1 MAWNDEIQEAAYN
14 SPSGKRQT
22 FIYENVSRETD
33 LKTASFVFP
42 ELDGALIQSLGLGGR
57 TFPLKCI
64 FSGANCNKEA
74 DSFEKLLEERGHGI
88 LEHPVYGKIN
98 VVPTG
103 KIKRT
108 DNILDGANE
117 SSVEVTFS
125 ETLVDKE
132 ESTSEVAT
140 VDKLDAAMD
149 EYENSATANFSNNIY
164 TDSIEDKM
172 QLQSVMKANA
182 DSTFKGIEKMTKN
195 APKNKKRGSLLQWF
209 NSAKKFINSIIDNID
224 KIGTYANEVART
236 MIKMIRYP
244 SKIATD
250 ALSKLTGYQLMIK
263 DIANNV
269 KADPFGT
276 KAVTNQWA
284 ATTLAWG
291 SMVAALSYGVA
302 KTAAEQSV
310 NQSASAS
317 SSENTASSSDDDF
330 DFSDNDSNGGFKSR
344 ADVLETAAQ
353 IAATFAEYSAY
364 IDSQNKKNA
373 FVDTG
378 ETYEKLLNVVTYSL
392 RSLEET
398 AFNLPVTRI
407 ITLDRDRQLFE
418 LLTELY
424 GKDGFNRQ
432 DQFINDNKLTADEIV
447 LIPMGREVR
456 YYA

>member
-1 MAWNDEIQEAAYN
+1 MAWSDEIQEAAYN

-22 FIYENVSRETD
+22 FLYENVSRETE

-42 ELDGALIQSLGLGGR
+42 ELDGAMIQSLGLGGR

-64 FSGANCNKEA
+64 FSGANCTKDA
-74 DSFEKLLEERGHGI
+74 DSFEKLLSERGHGI
-88 LEHPVYGKIN
+88 LEHPIYGKIN

-103 KIKRT
+103 KIKRI
-108 DNILDGANE
+108 DNLVNGANE
-117 SSVEVTFS
+117 STVEITFA
-125 ETLVDKE
+125 ETLVDKDE
-132 ESTSEVAT
+132 TISEVAT
-140 VDKLDAAMD
+140 ADKLDAAMD
-149 EYENSATANFSNNIY
+149 EYEDAAANDFTNNIQV
-164 TDSIEDKM
+164 DSIEDKM
-172 QLQSVMKANA
+172 QLQSVMKAQSN
-182 DSTFKGIEKMTKN
+182 STFKGVEKMTK
-195 APKNKKRGSLLQWF
+195 AASKKQRTSLMQWF
-209 NSAKKFINSIIDNID
+209 TAAKKFINGIIDNID
-224 KIGTYANEVART
+224 KIGTYANEIART
-236 MIKMIRYP
+236 MIKMIRLP
-244 SKIATD
+244 CKIATD

-310 NQSASAS
+310 NQGTN
-317 SSENTASSSDDDF
+317 SSESSRDFTEDDF
-330 DFSDNDSNGGFKSR
+330 DFSEGSSSGGFASR

-353 IAATFAEYSAY
+353 IAAMFNEYSAY

-373 FVDTG
+373 FIDTG

-392 RSLEET
+392 QLLEET

-407 ITLDRDRQLFE
+407 IKLDRDRQLFE

>member
-64 FSGANCNKEA
+64 FSGASCNKEA
-74 DSFEKLLEERGHGI
+74 DSFEKLLSERGHGI

-132 ESTSEVAT
+132 EPSSEVAT
-140 VDKLDAAMD
+140 ADKLNVAMD
-149 EYENSATANFSNNIY
+149 EYENSAAADFAGNIY

-172 QLQSVMKANA
+172 QLQAAMKSNAN
-182 DSTFKGIEKMTKN
+182 STFKGVEKMIKA
-195 APKNKKRGSLLQWF
+195 APKNKKRANLFQWYD
-209 NSAKKFINSIIDNID
+209 SAKRFINSIIDNVD
-224 KIGTYANEVART
+224 KIGTFANEVAT
-236 MIKMIRYP
+236 TTIKMIRLP
-244 SKIATD
+244 SQITSD
-250 ALSKLTGYQLMIK
+250 AFSKLAGYQLMIR
-263 DIANNV
+263 DIANNI

-284 ATTLAWG
+284 AATLAWG
-291 SMVAALSYGVA
+291 
-302 KTAAEQSV
+302 EH
-310 NQSASAS
+310 
-317 SSENTASSSDDDF
+317 
-330 DFSDNDSNGGFKSR
+330 DSGFK
-344 ADVLETAAQ
+344 
-353 IAATFAEYSAY
+353 
-364 IDSQNKKNA
+364 
-373 FVDTG
+373 
-378 ETYEKLLNVVTYSL
+378 L
-392 RSLEET
+392 RSCK
-398 AFNLPVTRI
+398 
-407 ITLDRDRQLFE
+407 DSCG
-418 LLTELY
+418 TEHKSR
-424 GKDGFNRQ
+424 GK
-432 DQFINDNKLTADEIV
+432 
-447 LIPMGREVR
+447 
-456 YYA
+456 

>member
-108 DNILDGANE
+108 DNLVNGANE

-149 EYENSATANFSNNIY
+149 EYENSAAANFSNNIY

-172 QLQSVMKANA
+172 QLQAAMKSNAN
-182 DSTFKGIEKMTKN
+182 STFKGVEKMIKA
-195 APKNKKRGSLLQWF
+195 APKNKKRANLFQWYD
-209 NSAKKFINSIIDNID
+209 SAKRFINSIIDNVD
-224 KIGTYANEVART
+224 KIGTFANEVAT
-236 MIKMIRYP
+236 TTIKMIRLP
-244 SKIATD
+244 SQITSD
-250 ALSKLTGYQLMIK
+250 AFSKLAGYQLMIR

-284 ATTLAWG
+284 AATLAWG
-291 SMVAALSYGVA
+291 SMVAALSYGCA

-310 NQSASAS
+310 NQGANNFESSGDSA
-317 SSENTASSSDDDF
+317 EDDS
-330 DFSDNDSNGGFKSR
+330 DFSEGSANGGFTSR
-344 ADVLETAAQ
+344 SDVLETAAQ
-353 IAATFAEYSAY
+353 IAVSFAEYSAY

-398 AFNLPVTRI
+398 AFDLPVTRI
-407 ITLDRDRQLFE
+407 IKLDRDRQLFE

>member
-64 FSGANCNKEA
+64 FSGASCNKEA
-74 DSFEKLLEERGHGI
+74 DSFEKLLSERGHGI

-149 EYENSATANFSNNIY
+149 EYEDAAVADFANNIY

-172 QLQSVMKANA
+172 QLQAAMKSNAN
-182 DSTFKGIEKMTKN
+182 STFKGVEKMIKA
-195 APKNKKRGSLLQWF
+195 APKNKKRANLFQWYD
-209 NSAKKFINSIIDNID
+209 SAKRFINSIIDNVD
-224 KIGTYANEVART
+224 KIGTFANEVAT
-236 MIKMIRYP
+236 TTIKMIRLP
-244 SKIATD
+244 SQITSD
-250 ALSKLTGYQLMIK
+250 AFSKLAGYQLMIR
-263 DIANNV
+263 DIANNA

-284 ATTLAWG
+284 AATLAWG
-291 SMVAALSYGVA
+291 SMIAALSYGVA

-310 NQSASAS
+310 NQSASTS

-398 AFNLPVTRI
+398 SFNLPVTRI

-418 LLTELY
+418 LLAELY

>member
-14 SPSGKRQT
+14 SPSGKRQC

-42 ELDGALIQSLGLGGR
+42 ELDGALIQSLGVGGR

-64 FSGANCNKEA
+64 FSGASCNKEA
-74 DSFEKLLEERGHGI
+74 DSFEKLLEERGHGL
-88 LEHPVYGKIN
+88 LEHPVYGRIN

-108 DNILDGANE
+108 DNILNGANE

-125 ETLVDKE
+125 ETLVDKD
-132 ESTSEVAT
+132 ESTSEVVTA
-140 VDKLDAAMD
+140 DELDAAMD
-149 EYENSATANFSNNIY
+149 EYEDTAVAVFANNIQ
-164 TDSIEDKM
+164 TDTIEDKM
-172 QLQSVMKANA
+172 QLQSVIKANA
-182 DSTFKGIEKMTKN
+182 DSTFKGVEKMTKN
-195 APKNKKRGSLLQWF
+195 APKNKKRNRLLQWF

-244 SKIATD
+244 SKIISDT
-250 ALSKLTGYQLMIK
+250 LSKITGYQLMIK

-269 KADPFGT
+269 KADPFGK
-276 KAVTNQWA
+276 KAVTNQFA
-284 ATTLAWG
+284 AACLAWG
-291 SMVAALSYGVA
+291 SMVAALSYGCA

-310 NQSASAS
+310 NQGASAS
-317 SSENTASSSDDDF
+317 NSG
-330 DFSDNDSNGGFKSR
+330 DSNDLESHDSEGECTGGFVSR
-344 ADVLETAAQ
+344 ADILETAAQ
-353 IAATFAEYSAY
+353 ITQIFAEYSAY

-373 FVDTG
+373 FIDTG

-398 AFNLPVTRI
+398 AFNLPITRI

-432 DQFINDNKLTADEIV
+432 DEFINDNKLTADEIV

>member
-22 FIYENVSRETD
+22 FLYENVSRETD

-57 TFPLKCI
+57 AFPLKCI
-64 FSGANCNKEA
+64 FSGASCNKEA
-74 DSFEKLLEERGHGI
+74 DSFEKLLSERGHGI
-88 LEHPVYGKIN
+88 LEHPVYGRIN

-108 DNILDGANE
+108 DNILNGANE

-125 ETLVDKE
+125 ETLVDKD

-140 VDKLDAAMD
+140 ADKLDAAMD
-149 EYENSATANFSNNIY
+149 EYEDAAVADFSDNIY

-182 DSTFKGIEKMTKN
+182 DSTFKGVEKMTKN

-224 KIGTYANEVART
+224 KIGSYANEVART
-236 MIKMIRYP
+236 MIKIIRYP

-250 ALSKLTGYQLMIK
+250 ALSKLAGYQLMIK

-269 KADPFGT
+269 KADPFGA
-276 KAVTNQWA
+276 KAVTNQYSA
-284 ATTLAWG
+284 ACLAWG

-310 NQSASAS
+310 N
-317 SSENTASSSDDDF
+317 TGSSSD
-330 DFSDNDSNGGFKSR
+330 SGSPENYDSEDEAAGGLKSR

-353 IAATFAEYSAY
+353 ITATFAEYSAY

-398 AFNLPVTRI
+398 AFNLPTVRI

>member
-1 MAWNDEIQEAAYN
+1 MAWSDEIQEAAYN

-22 FIYENVSRETD
+22 FLYENVSRETD

-108 DNILDGANE
+108 DNLVNGANE

-125 ETLVDKE
+125 ETLVDKD

-140 VDKLDAAMD
+140 ADKLDAAMD
-149 EYENSATANFSNNIY
+149 EYEDAAVADFANNIY

-182 DSTFKGIEKMTKN
+182 DSTFKGVEKMAKA

-263 DIANNV
+263 DIASNV

-276 KAVTNQWA
+276 KAVTNQLA
-284 ATTLAWG
+284 SATLAWG
-291 SMVAALSYGVA
+291 SMVAALRYGVA

-317 SSENTASSSDDDF
+317 SSENNASSSDDDF
-330 DFSDNDSNGGFKSR
+330 DFSDNDLNGGFKSR

>member
-1 MAWNDEIQEAAYN
+1 
-14 SPSGKRQT
+14 
-22 FIYENVSRETD
+22 
-33 LKTASFVFP
+33 
-42 ELDGALIQSLGLGGR
+42 
-57 TFPLKCI
+57 
-64 FSGANCNKEA
+64 
-74 DSFEKLLEERGHGI
+74 
-88 LEHPVYGKIN
+88 
-98 VVPTG
+98 
-103 KIKRT
+103 
-108 DNILDGANE
+108 
-117 SSVEVTFS
+117 
-125 ETLVDKE
+125 
-132 ESTSEVAT
+132 
-140 VDKLDAAMD
+140 MD
-149 EYENSATANFSNNIY
+149 EYEDAAVADFANNIY

-182 DSTFKGIEKMTKN
+182 DSTFKGVEKMTKN
-195 APKNKKRGSLLQWF
+195 APKNKKRGTALQWF

-236 MIKMIRYP
+236 IIKMIRYP

-276 KAVTNQWA
+276 NAVTNQWA

>member
-22 FIYENVSRETD
+22 FLYENVSRETD

-57 TFPLKCI
+57 AFLLKCI
-64 FSGANCNKEA
+64 FSGASCNKEA
-74 DSFEKLLEERGHGI
+74 DSFEKLLSERGHGI
-88 LEHPVYGKIN
+88 LEHPVYGRIN

-108 DNILDGANE
+108 DNILNGANE

-125 ETLVDKE
+125 ETLVDKD

-140 VDKLDAAMD
+140 ADKLDAAMD
-149 EYENSATANFSNNIY
+149 EYEDAAVADFSDNIY

-182 DSTFKGIEKMTKN
+182 DSTFKGVEKMTKN

-224 KIGTYANEVART
+224 KIGSYANEVART
-236 MIKMIRYP
+236 MIKIIRYP

-250 ALSKLTGYQLMIK
+250 ALSKLAGYQLMIK

-269 KADPFGT
+269 KADPFGA
-276 KAVTNQWA
+276 KAVTNQYSA
-284 ATTLAWG
+284 ACLAWG

-310 NQSASAS
+310 N
-317 SSENTASSSDDDF
+317 TGSSSD
-330 DFSDNDSNGGFKSR
+330 SGSPENYDSEDEAAGGLKSR

-353 IAATFAEYSAY
+353 ITATFAEYSAY

-398 AFNLPVTRI
+398 AFNLPTVRI

>member
-64 FSGANCNKEA
+64 FSGASCNKEA
-74 DSFEKLLEERGHGI
+74 DSFEKLLSERGHGI

-149 EYENSATANFSNNIY
+149 EYENSAAANFSNNIY

-172 QLQSVMKANA
+172 QLQAAMKSNAN
-182 DSTFKGIEKMTKN
+182 STFKGVEKMIKA
-195 APKNKKRGSLLQWF
+195 APKNKKRANLFQWYD
-209 NSAKKFINSIIDNID
+209 SAKRFINSIIDNVD
-224 KIGTYANEVART
+224 KIGTFANEVAT
-236 MIKMIRYP
+236 TTIKMIRLP
-244 SKIATD
+244 SQITSD
-250 ALSKLTGYQLMIK
+250 AFSKLAGYQLMIK

-284 ATTLAWG
+284 AATLAWG
-291 SMVAALSYGVA
+291 SMVAALSYGCA

-310 NQSASAS
+310 NQGANNFESSGDSA
-317 SSENTASSSDDDF
+317 EDDS
-330 DFSDNDSNGGFKSR
+330 DFSEGSANGGFTSR
-344 ADVLETAAQ
+344 SDVLETAAQ
-353 IAATFAEYSAY
+353 IAASFVEYSAY

-398 AFNLPVTRI
+398 AFDLPVTRI
-407 ITLDRDRQLFE
+407 IKLDRDRQLFE

>member
-64 FSGANCNKEA
+64 FSGASCNKEA
-74 DSFEKLLEERGHGI
+74 DSFEKLLSERGHGI

-108 DNILDGANE
+108 DNILNGANE

-140 VDKLDAAMD
+140 ADKLDAAMD
-149 EYENSATANFSNNIY
+149 EYETSAAADFAENIY

-172 QLQSVMKANA
+172 QLQAVMKANTN
-182 DSTFKGIEKMTKN
+182 STFKGVEKMVKA
-195 APKNKKRGSLLQWF
+195 APKNKGRINLLQWYD
-209 NSAKKFINSIIDNID
+209 SAKRFINSIIDNVD
-224 KIGTYANEVART
+224 KIGTFANEVAIT
-236 MIKMIRYP
+236 TIKMIRLP
-244 SKIATD
+244 SQITSD
-250 ALSKLTGYQLMIK
+250 AFSKLAGYQLMIK

-284 ATTLAWG
+284 AATLAWG
-291 SMVAALSYGVA
+291 SMVAALSYGCA

-310 NQSASAS
+310 NQGANNFESSGDSA
-317 SSENTASSSDDDF
+317 EDDS
-330 DFSDNDSNGGFKSR
+330 DFSEGSANGGFTSR
-344 ADVLETAAQ
+344 SDVLETAAQ
-353 IAATFAEYSAY
+353 IAASFAEYSAY

-398 AFNLPVTRI
+398 AFCLPVTRI
-407 ITLDRDRQLFE
+407 IKLDRDRQLFE

-432 DQFINDNKLTADEIV
+432 NQFINDNKLTADEIV

>member
-64 FSGANCNKEA
+64 FSGASCNKEA
-74 DSFEKLLEERGHGI
+74 DSFEKLLSERGHGI

-149 EYENSATANFSNNIY
+149 EYEDAAVADFANNIY

-182 DSTFKGIEKMTKN
+182 DSTFKGVEKMTKN

-302 KTAAEQSV
+302 KTAAEP
-310 NQSASAS
+310 
-317 SSENTASSSDDDF
+317 
-330 DFSDNDSNGGFKSR
+330 NGGFKSR

-418 LLTELY
+418 LLTEFY

>member
-64 FSGANCNKEA
+64 FSGASCNKEA

-108 DNILDGANE
+108 DNLVNGANE

-125 ETLVDKE
+125 ETLVDKD

-140 VDKLDAAMD
+140 ADKLDAAMD

-172 QLQSVMKANA
+172 QLQAAMKSNAN
-182 DSTFKGIEKMTKN
+182 STFKGVEKMIKA
-195 APKNKKRGSLLQWF
+195 APKNKSRINLLQWYD
-209 NSAKKFINSIIDNID
+209 SAKRFINGIIDNVD
-224 KIGTYANEVART
+224 KIGTFANEVAT
-236 MIKMIRYP
+236 TTIKMIRLP
-244 SKIATD
+244 SQITSD
-250 ALSKLTGYQLMIK
+250 AFSKLAGYQLMIR

-284 ATTLAWG
+284 AATLAWG
-291 SMVAALSYGVA
+291 SMIAALSYGVA
-302 KTAAEQSV
+302 KTAAEQNSS
-310 NQSASAS
+310 QPEES
-317 SSENTASSSDDDF
+317 SSSTEWDSDSDINCGFASRS
-330 DFSDNDSNGGFKSR
+330 
-344 ADVLETAAQ
+344 DVLETAAQ
-353 IAATFAEYSAY
+353 IAASFAEYSAY

>member
-64 FSGANCNKEA
+64 FSGASCNKEA
-74 DSFEKLLEERGHGI
+74 DSFEKLLSERGHGI

-117 SSVEVTFS
+117 SCVEVTFS

-132 ESTSEVAT
+132 EPSSEVAT
-140 VDKLDAAMD
+140 ADKLDAAMD
-149 EYENSATANFSNNIY
+149 EYENSAAADFAGNIY

-172 QLQSVMKANA
+172 QLRAAMKSNAN
-182 DSTFKGIEKMTKN
+182 STFKGVEKMIKA
-195 APKNKKRGSLLQWF
+195 APKNKKRANLFQWYD
-209 NSAKKFINSIIDNID
+209 SAKRFINSIIDNVD
-224 KIGTYANEVART
+224 KIGTFANEVAT
-236 MIKMIRYP
+236 TTIKMIRLP
-244 SKIATD
+244 SQITSD
-250 ALSKLTGYQLMIK
+250 AFSKLAGYQFMIR

-284 ATTLAWG
+284 AATLAWG
-291 SMVAALSYGVA
+291 SMIAALSYGVA
-302 KTAAEQSV
+302 KTAAEQNSS
-310 NQSASAS
+310 QPEES
-317 SSENTASSSDDDF
+317 SSSTEGDSDSDINCGFASRS
-330 DFSDNDSNGGFKSR
+330 
-344 ADVLETAAQ
+344 DVLETAAQ
-353 IAATFAEYSAY
+353 IAASFAEYSAY

-398 AFNLPVTRI
+398 SFNLPVTRI

-418 LLTELY
+418 LLAELY
-424 GKDGFNRQ
+424 GKDGFNKQ

-447 LIPMGREVR
+447 LIPMGRKVR

>member
-1 MAWNDEIQEAAYN
+1 MAWNDELQEAAYN

-42 ELDGALIQSLGLGGR
+42 ELDGALVQSLGLGGR

-74 DSFEKLLEERGHGI
+74 DSFEKLLSERGHGI

-108 DNILDGANE
+108 DNVLNGANE

-140 VDKLDAAMD
+140 ADKLDAAMD
-149 EYENSATANFSNNIY
+149 EYENSAAADFANNIY

-172 QLQSVMKANA
+172 QLQAAMKSNTN
-182 DSTFKGIEKMTKN
+182 STFKGVEKMIKA
-195 APKNKKRGSLLQWF
+195 APKNKSRINLLQWF
-209 NSAKKFINSIIDNID
+209 DSAKQFINSIIDNVD
-224 KIGTYANEVART
+224 KIGTFANEVAIT
-236 MIKMIRYP
+236 AIKMIRLP
-244 SKIATD
+244 SQIVSD
-250 ALSKLTGYQLMIK
+250 AFSKLAGYQLMIR

-284 ATTLAWG
+284 AATLAWG

-302 KTAAEQSV
+302 KAAAERSV
-310 NQSASAS
+310 NQGS
-317 SSENTASSSDDDF
+317 SNSTEDNSDENTSGNF
-330 DFSDNDSNGGFKSR
+330 TSR
-344 ADVLETAAQ
+344 SDVLEMAAQ
-353 IAATFAEYSAY
+353 IAATFADYSAY

-378 ETYEKLLNVVTYSL
+378 ETYEKLLNVVTFSL

-418 LLTELY
+418 LLAELY
-424 GKDGFNRQ
+424 GKDGFNKQ

>member
-1 MAWNDEIQEAAYN
+1 MAWSDEIQEAAYN

-22 FIYENVSRETD
+22 FLYENVSRETE

-42 ELDGALIQSLGLGGR
+42 ELDGAMIQSLGLGGR
-57 TFPLKCI
+57 TFPLNCI
-64 FSGANCNKEA
+64 FSGENCTKDA
-74 DSFEKLLEERGHGI
+74 DSFEKLLSERGHGI
-88 LEHPVYGKIN
+88 LEHPIYGKIN

-103 KIKRT
+103 KIKRV
-108 DNILDGANE
+108 DNLVNGANE
-117 SSVEVTFS
+117 STVEITFA
-125 ETLVDKE
+125 ETLVDKDE
-132 ESTSEVAT
+132 TTSEVAT
-140 VDKLDAAMD
+140 ADKLDAAMD
-149 EYENSATANFSNNIY
+149 EYEDAAANDFANNIQVD
-164 TDSIEDKM
+164 TIEDKM
-172 QLQSVMKANA
+172 QLQSVMKAQSN
-182 DSTFKGIEKMTKN
+182 STFKGVEKMTKA
-195 APKNKKRGSLLQWF
+195 APKKQRMSLIQWF
-209 NSAKKFINSIIDNID
+209 TAAKKFINGIIDNID
-224 KIGTYANEVART
+224 KIGTYANEIART
-236 MIKMIRYP
+236 MIKMIRLP
-244 SKIATD
+244 CKIATD

-310 NQSASAS
+310 NQGTN
-317 SSENTASSSDDDF
+317 SSESSGDSADDDF
-330 DFSDNDSNGGFKSR
+330 DFSEGSSSGGFASR
-344 ADVLETAAQ
+344 ADVLEIAAQ
-353 IAATFAEYSAY
+353 IAAMFNEYSAY

-373 FVDTG
+373 FIDTG

-392 RSLEET
+392 QSLEET

-407 ITLDRDRQLFE
+407 IKLNRDRQLFE

>member
-64 FSGANCNKEA
+64 FSGASCNKEA
-74 DSFEKLLEERGHGI
+74 DSFEKLLSERGHGI

-108 DNILDGANE
+108 DNILAGANE

-140 VDKLDAAMD
+140 ADKLDAAMD
-149 EYENSATANFSNNIY
+149 EYENSGAADFAENIY

-172 QLQSVMKANA
+172 QLQAVMKANA
-182 DSTFKGIEKMTKN
+182 NSTFKGVEKMVKA
-195 APKNKKRGSLLQWF
+195 APKNKSRTNLLQWYD
-209 NSAKKFINSIIDNID
+209 SAKRFINSIIDNVD
-224 KIGTYANEVART
+224 KIGTFANEVAIT
-236 MIKMIRYP
+236 TIKMIRLP
-244 SKIATD
+244 SQITSD
-250 ALSKLTGYQLMIK
+250 AFSKLAGYQLMIK

-284 ATTLAWG
+284 AATLAWG
-291 SMVAALSYGVA
+291 SMVAALSYGCA
-302 KTAAEQSV
+302 KTATEQSV
-310 NQSASAS
+310 NQGANNFESSMDSA
-317 SSENTASSSDDDF
+317 EDDS
-330 DFSDNDSNGGFKSR
+330 DFSEGSSNGGFASR
-344 ADVLETAAQ
+344 SDVLETAAQ
-353 IAATFAEYSAY
+353 IAASFAEYSAY

-398 AFNLPVTRI
+398 AFNLPVIRI
-407 ITLDRDRQLFE
+407 IKLDRDRQLFE

-447 LIPMGREVR
+447 LIPMGREVC

>member
-64 FSGANCNKEA
+64 FSGASCNKEA
-74 DSFEKLLEERGHGI
+74 DSFEKLLSERGHGI

-132 ESTSEVAT
+132 EPSSEVAT
-140 VDKLDAAMD
+140 ADKLNAAMD
-149 EYENSATANFSNNIY
+149 EYENSAAADFAGNIY

-172 QLQSVMKANA
+172 QLQAAMKSNAN
-182 DSTFKGIEKMTKN
+182 STFKGVEKMIKA
-195 APKNKKRGSLLQWF
+195 APKNKKRANLFQWYD
-209 NSAKKFINSIIDNID
+209 SAKRFINSIIDNVD
-224 KIGTYANEVART
+224 KIGTFANEVAT
-236 MIKMIRYP
+236 TTIKMIRLP
-244 SKIATD
+244 SQITSD
-250 ALSKLTGYQLMIK
+250 AFSKLAGYQLMIR

-284 ATTLAWG
+284 AATLAWG
-291 SMVAALSYGVA
+291 SMIAALSYGVA
-302 KTAAEQSV
+302 TTAAEQNSS
-310 NQSASAS
+310 QPEEAS
-317 SSENTASSSDDDF
+317 SSTEGNSD
-330 DFSDNDSNGGFKSR
+330 SDINCGFASR

-392 RSLEET
+392 RTLEET
-398 AFNLPVTRI
+398 SFNLPVTRI

-418 LLTELY
+418 LLAELY

>member
-64 FSGANCNKEA
+64 FSGASCNKEA
-74 DSFEKLLEERGHGI
+74 DSFEKLLSERGHGI

-125 ETLVDKE
+125 ETLVEE

-149 EYENSATANFSNNIY
+149 EYENSAAANFSNNIY

-172 QLQSVMKANA
+172 QLQAAMKSNAN
-182 DSTFKGIEKMTKN
+182 STFKGVEKMIKA
-195 APKNKKRGSLLQWF
+195 APKNKKRANLFQWYD
-209 NSAKKFINSIIDNID
+209 SAKRFINSIIDNVD
-224 KIGTYANEVART
+224 KIGTFANEVAT
-236 MIKMIRYP
+236 TTIKMIRLP
-244 SKIATD
+244 SQITSD
-250 ALSKLTGYQLMIK
+250 AFSKLAGYQLMIK

-284 ATTLAWG
+284 AATLAWG
-291 SMVAALSYGVA
+291 SMVAALSYGCA

-310 NQSASAS
+310 NQGANNFESSGDSA
-317 SSENTASSSDDDF
+317 EDDS
-330 DFSDNDSNGGFKSR
+330 DFSEGSANGGFTSR
-344 ADVLETAAQ
+344 SDVLETAAQ
-353 IAATFAEYSAY
+353 IAASFAEYSAY

-398 AFNLPVTRI
+398 AFDLPVTRI
-407 ITLDRDRQLFE
+407 IKLDRDRQLFE

>member
-22 FIYENVSRETD
+22 FLYENVSRETE

-42 ELDGALIQSLGLGGR
+42 ELDGAMIQSLGLGGR

-64 FSGANCNKEA
+64 FSGANCIKDA
-74 DSFEKLLEERGHGI
+74 DSFEKLLSERGHGI
-88 LEHPVYGKIN
+88 LEHPVYGKMN

-103 KIKRT
+103 KIKRV
-108 DNILDGANE
+108 DNLADGANE
-117 SSVEVTFS
+117 STVEITFS
-125 ETLVDKE
+125 ETLVDKDE
-132 ESTSEVAT
+132 TTSEVAAA
-140 VDKLDAAMD
+140 DKLDAAVD
-149 EYENSATANFSNNIY
+149 EYEDAAASDFADNIQV
-164 TDSIEDKM
+164 DSIENKT
-172 QLQSVMKANA
+172 QLQSVMKAQSSSA
-182 DSTFKGIEKMTKN
+182 FKGVEKMIKA
-195 APKNKKRGSLLQWF
+195 APKKQRASLMQWF
-209 NSAKKFINSIIDNID
+209 NSAKKFISGIIDNID
-224 KIGTYANEVART
+224 KIGTYANETART
-236 MIKMIRYP
+236 TIKMIRLP
-244 SKIATD
+244 CKIATD

-276 KAVTNQWA
+276 KAAANQWA
-284 ATTLAWG
+284 AAALAWG

-310 NQSASAS
+310 NQGTNSFES
-317 SSENTASSSDDDF
+317 SGDSEEDDF
-330 DFSDNDSNGGFKSR
+330 DFSEGSSSGGFASR

-353 IAATFAEYSAY
+353 IAAMFNEYSAY

-373 FVDTG
+373 FIDTG
-378 ETYEKLLNVVTYSL
+378 ETYEKLLNVVIYSL
-392 RSLEET
+392 QLLEET

-407 ITLDRDRQLFE
+407 IKLDRDRQLFE

>member
-64 FSGANCNKEA
+64 FSGASCNKEA
-74 DSFEKLLEERGHGI
+74 DSFEKLLSERGHGI

-149 EYENSATANFSNNIY
+149 EYEDAAVADFANNIY

-182 DSTFKGIEKMTKN
+182 DSTFKGVEKMTKN
-195 APKNKKRGSLLQWF
+195 APKNKKR
-209 NSAKKFINSIIDNID
+209 
-224 KIGTYANEVART
+224 GTYANEVART

-302 KTAAEQSV
+302 KTAAEQSI

-317 SSENTASSSDDDF
+317 SSENAASSRDDDF
-330 DFSDNDSNGGFKSR
+330 DFSDSNSNGGFKSR

-418 LLTELY
+418 LLTEFY

>member
-64 FSGANCNKEA
+64 FSGASCNKEA
-74 DSFEKLLEERGHGI
+74 DSFEKLLSERGHGI

-149 EYENSATANFSNNIY
+149 EYENSAAANFSNNIY

-172 QLQSVMKANA
+172 QLQAAMKSNAN
-182 DSTFKGIEKMTKN
+182 STFKGVEKMIKA
-195 APKNKKRGSLLQWF
+195 APKNKKRANLFQWYD
-209 NSAKKFINSIIDNID
+209 SAKRFINSIIDNVD
-224 KIGTYANEVART
+224 KIGTFANEVAT
-236 MIKMIRYP
+236 TTIKMIRLP
-244 SKIATD
+244 SQITSD
-250 ALSKLTGYQLMIK
+250 AFSKLAGYQLMIK

-284 ATTLAWG
+284 AATLAWG
-291 SMVAALSYGVA
+291 SMVAALSYGCA

-310 NQSASAS
+310 NQGANNFESSGDSA
-317 SSENTASSSDDDF
+317 EDDS
-330 DFSDNDSNGGFKSR
+330 DFSEGSANGGFTSR
-344 ADVLETAAQ
+344 SDVLETAAQ
-353 IAATFAEYSAY
+353 IAASFAEYSAY

-398 AFNLPVTRI
+398 AFDLPVTRI
-407 ITLDRDRQLFE
+407 IKLDRDRQLFE

>member
-64 FSGANCNKEA
+64 FSGASCNKEA
-74 DSFEKLLEERGHGI
+74 DSFEKLLSERGHGI

-132 ESTSEVAT
+132 EPSSEVAT
-140 VDKLDAAMD
+140 ADKLNAAMD
-149 EYENSATANFSNNIY
+149 EYENSAAADFAGNIY

-172 QLQSVMKANA
+172 QLQVVMKSNAN
-182 DSTFKGIEKMTKN
+182 STFKGVEKMIKA
-195 APKNKKRGSLLQWF
+195 APKNKKRTNLFQWYD
-209 NSAKKFINSIIDNID
+209 SAKRFINSIIDNVD
-224 KIGTYANEVART
+224 KIGTFANEVAT
-236 MIKMIRYP
+236 TTIKMIRLP
-244 SKIATD
+244 SQITSD
-250 ALSKLTGYQLMIK
+250 AFSKLAGYQLMIR

-291 SMVAALSYGVA
+291 SMIAALSYGVA
-302 KTAAEQSV
+302 NTAAEQST
-310 NQSASAS
+310 NQGTSNPTEDDSDYSDGNTGGSFASRS
-317 SSENTASSSDDDF
+317 
-330 DFSDNDSNGGFKSR
+330 
-344 ADVLETAAQ
+344 DVLETAAQ
-353 IAATFAEYSAY
+353 IAASFAEYSAY
-364 IDSQNKKNA
+364 IDSQNRKNA

-398 AFNLPVTRI
+398 SFNLPVTRI
-407 ITLDRDRQLFE
+407 IRLDRDRQLFE
-418 LLTELY
+418 LLAELY

>member
-22 FIYENVSRETD
+22 FLYENVSRETD

-57 TFPLKCI
+57 AFPLKCI
-64 FSGANCNKEA
+64 FSGASCNKEA
-74 DSFEKLLEERGHGI
+74 DSFEKLLSERGHGI
-88 LEHPVYGKIN
+88 LEHPVYGRIN

-108 DNILDGANE
+108 DNILNGANE

-140 VDKLDAAMD
+140 ADKLDAAMD
-149 EYENSATANFSNNIY
+149 EYEDAAVADFSDNIY

-182 DSTFKGIEKMTKN
+182 DSIFKGVEKMTKN

-209 NSAKKFINSIIDNID
+209 NSAKKFINSVVDNID
-224 KIGTYANEVART
+224 KIGSYANEVART

-250 ALSKLTGYQLMIK
+250 ALSKLAGYQLMIK
-263 DIANNV
+263 DIANNM
-269 KADPFGT
+269 KADPFGA
-276 KAVTNQWA
+276 KAVTNQYA
-284 ATTLAWG
+284 AACLAWG

-310 NQSASAS
+310 N
-317 SSENTASSSDDDF
+317 TGSSSD
-330 DFSDNDSNGGFKSR
+330 SGSPENYDSEDEAAGGLKSR

-353 IAATFAEYSAY
+353 ITATFAEYSAY

>member
-22 FIYENVSRETD
+22 FLYENVSRETD

-57 TFPLKCI
+57 AFPLKCI
-64 FSGANCNKEA
+64 FSGASCNKEA
-74 DSFEKLLEERGHGI
+74 DSFEKLLSERGHGI
-88 LEHPVYGKIN
+88 LEHPVYGRIN

-108 DNILDGANE
+108 DNILNGANE

-125 ETLVDKE
+125 ETLVDKD

-140 VDKLDAAMD
+140 ADKLDAAMD
-149 EYENSATANFSNNIY
+149 EYEDAAVADFSDNIY

-182 DSTFKGIEKMTKN
+182 DSTFKGVEKITKN

-224 KIGTYANEVART
+224 KIGSYANEVART
-236 MIKMIRYP
+236 MIKIIRYP

-250 ALSKLTGYQLMIK
+250 ALSKLAGYQLMIK

-269 KADPFGT
+269 KADPFGA
-276 KAVTNQWA
+276 KAVTNQYSA
-284 ATTLAWG
+284 ACLAWG

-310 NQSASAS
+310 N
-317 SSENTASSSDDDF
+317 TGSSSD
-330 DFSDNDSNGGFKSR
+330 SGSPENYDSEDEAAGGLKSR

-353 IAATFAEYSAY
+353 ITATFAEYSAY

-398 AFNLPVTRI
+398 AFNLPTVRI